1 MVEVI
6 ADLAGSGA
14 MITQRPGQDLTPE
27 MATPSSEWSASQCK
41 AVSSRAWLV
50 LAEDATRLA
59 GLNFEMAVNHLQM
72 AADLCSQSPKR
83 PTCRAA
89 LPARPPARSRERA
102 RAGADQWP
110 QSAAARPCATP
121 RREDC
126 RPVRS
131 PASRSRRRRLRGRSR
146 IGVKG
151 RPGVIAQTWPCGGS
165 DEARRETESS
175 RWLYPTFSQPWPA
188 VNPLKSLAPRVGFEP
203 TTSRLT
209 AGCSTAELPRNDQ
222 GSRLRH
228 SNPRSPRQ
236 ATSCERREKSCAR

>member
-72 AADLCSQSPKR
+72 AADLCSQSPKQ

-89 LPARPPARSRERA
+89 LAAQPPGRSRERA
-102 RAGADQWP
+102 RAADQWP
-110 QSAAARPCATP
+110 QSAAVRPCATP
-121 RREDC
+121 CQEDC

-131 PASRSRRRRLRGRSR
+131 PASRSRRRRLRDRSR
-146 IGVKG
+146 N
-151 RPGVIAQTWPCGGS
+151 
-165 DEARRETESS
+165 RRQG
-175 RWLYPTFSQPWPA
+175 PPWRHCPD
-188 VNPLKSLAPRVGFEP
+188 LALWWQR
-203 TTSRLT
+203 
-209 AGCSTAELPRNDQ
+209 
-222 GSRLRH
+222 
-228 SNPRSPRQ
+228 
-236 ATSCERREKSCAR
+236 